1 MNAAD
6 RKEFD
11 LIHNKID
18 NITKSIEDLK
28 QEMSLAHGKTDESL
42 RFLKENLFN
51 PHEGLWTE
59 TKQNTQF
66 RENTTKWRG
75 VIGVG
80 FVALIVEKALSA
92 PVRKIASNAGQNGAV
107 IFERVKESEFE
118 FGYNAANN
126 EIADMFKVGVI
137 DPAKVTRST
146 LQNAAS
152 IASMV
157 LTTECI
163 IVDKPNPNEE
173 NVM

>member
-28 QEMSLAHGKTDESL
+28 QEMSMAHGKTDESL

-80 FVALIVEKALSA
+80 FVALIVEKAW
-92 PVRKIASNAGQNGAV
+92 
-107 IFERVKESEFE
+107 
-118 FGYNAANN
+118 
-126 EIADMFKVGVI
+126 
-137 DPAKVTRST
+137 
-146 LQNAAS
+146 S
-152 IASMV
+152 IITGS
-157 LTTECI
+157 
-163 IVDKPNPNEE
+163 
-173 NVM
+173 

>member
-28 QEMSLAHGKTDESL
+28 QEMSVAHGKTDESL

-51 PHEGLWTE
+51 PHEGLWAE

-80 FVALIVEKALSA
+80 FVALIIEKAW
-92 PVRKIASNAGQNGAV
+92 
-107 IFERVKESEFE
+107 
-118 FGYNAANN
+118 
-126 EIADMFKVGVI
+126 
-137 DPAKVTRST
+137 
-146 LQNAAS
+146 S
-152 IASMV
+152 II
-157 LTTECI
+157 TG
-163 IVDKPNPNEE
+163 
-173 NVM
+173 